1 MVKIRTKEYCPI
13 CRQKF
18 THIQKLG
25 FICAQHKTIPRKYYL
40 DFSWKGR
47 RIRLFSDQY
56 GKPLDS
62 YNRALVLK
70 SRIET
75 ESENHQFDPS
85 RYVGAD
91 LKDYIFE
98 TRIDAWFG
106 SKMIRVEDGELAQSY
121 TSRLKIYIDR
131 YYMPFFRGRDVREI
145 RTIDIKKFQETLS
158 DHAKDQLKKL
168 SPKYKRNIID
178 ALENFFNI
186 QVQEEVI
193 KDKPVFIKDTI
204 AKPKTRWC
212 RRALQDSIISA
223 VPDAHRPIFFLL
235 TRQGIRPGE
244 AVALQWRDIDM
255 TAGTVLIRRTESLRK
270 IKEQTKGKVETYRLL
285 HPDLLLMLK
294 TFPPR
299 FPKDY
304 IFLNVN
310 TGRPY
315 RVNNLEGIWN
325 KACAKVGVDNITLY
339 EGTRH
344 SVASQAA
351 TRGVSLFKIGEVLG
365 HSDKR
370 TTERYAKMDVS
381 DQIEVFESPSPA
393 AVTKLSPSTKQSDK

>member
-18 THIQKLG
+18 IHIDKLG
-25 FICAQHKTIPRKYYL
+25 FICDQHKTTPRKYYL

-47 RIRLFSDQY
+47 RIRLFCDQY

-62 YNRALVLK
+62 YNRALLLK
-70 SRIET
+70 SKIET
-75 ESENHQFDPS
+75 ESENHQFDPN

-98 TRIDAWFG
+98 TRISEWLN
-106 SKMIRVEDGELAQSY
+106 SKMIRVSDGELAESY
-121 TSRLKIYIDR
+121 TSRLRIYIDR

-145 RTIDIKKFQETLS
+145 RTINIKKFLETLS
-158 DHAKDQLKKL
+158 DQAKDTSKKL

-178 ALENFFNI
+178 ALENFFNVL
-186 QVQEEVI
+186 VQDEVI
-193 KDKPVFIKDTI
+193 KDKPIFNKDPI
-204 AKPKTRWC
+204 PKPKTRWC
-212 RRALQDSIISA
+212 SRGIQDSVISSI
-223 VPDAHRPIFFLL
+223 PETHRPIFFLL

-244 AVALQWRDIDM
+244 AVALQWRDVDM
-255 TAGTVLIRRTESLRK
+255 TEGTVLIRRTESMRK
-270 IKEQTKGKVETYRLL
+270 IKEQPKEKAETYRLL

-299 FPKDY
+299 FPKDF
-304 IFLNVN
+304 IFVN
-310 TGRPY
+310 AHTGRPY
-315 RVNNLEGIWN
+315 RVNNLECIWN
-325 KACAKVGVDNITLY
+325 KASAKVGVDITLY

-370 TTERYAKMDVS
+370 TTERYAKMDVA
-381 DQIEVFESPSPA
+381 DQLEVFESRSPA
-393 AVTKLSPSTKQSDK
+393 IVTKLSPST